1 MLYRLFAGHAILCKT
16 CQSARLG
23 RLRYV
28 CESALDSDPVP
39 SECVQEF
46 ICNEVQSKKVVI
58 ILKLDVLEASVGVQ
72 LGDPVEYGKTGG
84 GRSLLSVLH

>member
-1 MLYRLFAGHAILCKT
+1 MRWILILCPPK
-16 CQSARLG
+16 
-23 RLRYV
+23 
-28 CESALDSDPVP
+28 
-39 SECVQEF
+39 CVQEF